1 MAKKKHLTPAAA
13 FQAVIRAALEHFH
26 EPEWLAAYSPLAEA
40 YFLANRL
47 AGTLPDAE
55 ARGRALQELL
65 RAARARLWP
74 GPLPRDRAE
83 LLAVAESARRREGNS
98 GDTYAFLLLELRY
111 FRDFITPSEYPAQ
124 AGDIPVFL
132 NVSTTRF
139 FVHLEEAI
147 DRLADCVLQLA
158 QPAWRAEQP
167 RPRAE
172 LVGRAAQLATC
183 RAELLAGRSVSVT
196 GMAGVGKTAL
206 AAAVVADWPTP
217 ATFWYTFLPGL
228 NDNLPGLLFALG
240 YFLQQWIPSALWLQ
254 LMADQGQVRNPA
266 QLLAILRADLEEL
279 RPHQSLLCFD
289 EVDLLRTSDGETRSA
304 AHAQLLTFLEALCAT
319 TAVLLI
325 GQRGYIDTNSHIVLE
340 PLATE
345 QTAALLRGGGVATR
359 EATVERV
366 QQVTG
371 GLPRLVELVIAL
383 LRGGDDLAELGR
395 LHTRADV
402 RPLFYRL
409 WRRLETAERELLVA
423 LAVLRRPAPIDAV
436 AHAPAYQELLQ
447 RRVVQATASEVA
459 VLPFFR
465 GLIYEAMPPEQREA
479 AHAQAAELRALRGE
493 YTAAAYHYWQAGD
506 SLAAV
511 DVWFPH
517 RDVEIRRGLGGAAL
531 AVFSQISAGRLAAPQ
546 AEQLRLIQ
554 NQLDLLEGNAERVA
568 VSMARLKW
576 DLNDEYAAEA
586 YRQAAEANFILG
598 RYDTALDN
606 YGQVIAALGR
616 QAEATAD
623 TYARRS
629 LLYSDLGEM
638 DTARAEVRR
647 ARVRMSILEGMLAI
661 NEGEYDRAR
670 GEFARALEQATPLD
684 APDLTAQ
691 AHEWLAISAIMVG
704 DADTAE
710 RHGATALDHYQR
722 TGNRL
727 KLEGVRADLAGM
739 NLNVRQF
746 ERVIEPSLKALRYFE
761 GIGHERWISSI
772 CSNLAEAYLELG
784 QLDEAMAHA
793 QRVLQ
798 LENPR
803 SRPYAL
809 YTLGLVHQRQGRADY
824 AAVAF
829 EDGLRV
835 AQRNG
840 DTYIQAFLQR
850 NLGRLHNEQGQAAA
864 AAAALGAALAL
875 FRRMNIVVEIAQT
888 EREVAALGPP
898 TNGAQSNQPVSPN
911 LPIAN
916 GHLDDIK

>member
-1 MAKKKHLTPAAA
+1 MAKKKHQTPAAA

-40 YFLANRL
+40 YFLADRL
-47 AGTLPDAE
+47 ADGLPDAP

-65 RAARARLWP
+65 RAAQARLWP

-83 LLAVAESARRREGNS
+83 LLAVAEAARRREGNS
-98 GDTYAFLLLELRY
+98 GDIYAFLLLELRY
-111 FRDFITPSEYPAQ
+111 FRDFVGPNEYPAQ

-139 FVHLEEAI
+139 FVHLEDAI
-147 DRLADCVLQLA
+147 DLLADCVLRLA
-158 QPAWRAEQP
+158 QPAWRAERP
-167 RPRAE
+167 RPRVA
-172 LVGRAAQLATC
+172 LVGRQAELAGC
-183 RAELLAGRSVSVT
+183 RAELLAGRSVSIT

-206 AAAVVADWPTP
+206 AAAAVADWPTP

-240 YFLQQWIPSALWLQ
+240 YFIHQWTPSALWLQ

-266 QLLAILRADLEEL
+266 QLLAILRADLEDL
-279 RPHQSLLCFD
+279 RPHRPLLCFD

-304 AHAQLLTFLEALCAT
+304 AHLQLLTFLEALCAA
-319 TAVLLI
+319 TAVLLV
-325 GQRGYIDTNSHIVLE
+325 GQRGYIDTPTHIVLE
-340 PLATE
+340 PLVSE
-345 QTAALLRGGGVATR
+345 QTEALLRGGGVATR
-359 EATVERV
+359 HTTVARV
-366 QQVTG
+366 QEVTG

-383 LRGGDDLAELGR
+383 LRGGDDLTELGR

-409 WRRLETAERELLVA
+409 WRKLDMAERELLVA
-423 LAVLRRPAPIDAV
+423 LAVLRRPAPVDVV
-436 AHAPAYQELLQ
+436 AREPAYQELLQ
-447 RRVVQATASEVA
+447 RHVVQATANEVA

-506 SLAAV
+506 PQAAV
-511 DVWFPH
+511 EVWFPH
-517 RDVEIRRGLGGAAL
+517 RELEIRRGLGGAAL
-531 AVFSQISAGRLAAPQ
+531 AVFSQISAGRLPSPHAAH
-546 AEQLRLIQ
+546 LRLIQ

-568 VSMARLKW
+568 VGMARLKW
-576 DLNDEYAAEA
+576 DLDDEYAAEA

-616 QAEATAD
+616 NAEVAAD
-623 TYARRS
+623 TYTRRS
-629 LLYSDLGEM
+629 LLYSDMGEI

-647 ARVRMSILEGMLAI
+647 ARVRMSLLEGMLAI

-670 GEFARALEQATPLD
+670 VEFGRALQEATPLD
-684 APDLTAQ
+684 APDLLAQ
-691 AHEWLAISAIMVG
+691 AHEWLAVAAIMSG
-704 DADTAE
+704 DAGTAE
-710 RHGATALDHYQR
+710 PHGAAALDYYKR

-746 ERVIEPSLKALRYFE
+746 ERVIEPSLTALRYFE
-761 GIGHERWISSI
+761 EIGHERWISSI

-784 QLDEAMAHA
+784 RLDEALAYA

-809 YTLGLVHQRQGRADY
+809 YSLGLIHQRQERADY

-829 EDGLRV
+829 EDGLSV
-835 AQRNG
+835 AQHNG
-840 DTYIQAFLQR
+840 DIYIQAFLQR
-850 NLGRLHNEQGQAAA
+850 NLGRLHREQGRPAAA
-864 AAAALGAALAL
+864 AVALSAALDL
-875 FRRMNIVVEIAQT
+875 FRRMNIAAEIEQT
-888 EREVAALGPP
+888 ANELAMLPP
-898 TNGAQSNQPVSPN
+898 PVNGAHT
-911 LPIAN
+911 A
-916 GHLDDIK
+916 